1 MAEIPELEAHKK
13 GRGVLLAFQKDVA
26 LSLSKA
32 SEYSDALVM
41 AKAAKI
47 LRRHILDHQSR
58 FDGTFPEGC
67 VKDAIPPIL
76 LQFVGMV
83 EHGADIKS
91 QLRFG
96 ASKSDQAISQLLQY
110 NCYSRYKEGA
120 ATHRHSK
127 DRETPFPVYMGLS
140 IFAKTRKRSLVEM
153 LHEHGL
159 SISYDD

>member
-1 MAEIPELEAHKK
+1 MAEIPELQAHKK

-41 AKAAKI
+41 AKAAKV
-47 LRRHILDHQSR
+47 LRRYILDHQSK
-58 FDGTFPEGC
+58 FDGKFPEGC
-67 VKDAIPPIL
+67 VKDAITPI

-96 ASKSDQAISQLLQY
+96 ASKSDQAIFQLLQY
-110 NCYSRYKEGA
+110 NCYSQYKEGTE
-120 ATHRHSK
+120 THRKSK
-127 DRETPFPVYMGLS
+127 EREKSS
-140 IFAKTRKRSLVEM
+140 IYGTMTGCWRFQLN
-153 LHEHGL
+153 
-159 SISYDD
+159 